1 MKNLE
6 NTNQQIEISKSKCF
20 FNQMADILNNFYEK
34 NNLEHMCALESQMCG
49 NYKTQD
55 QLDWLER
62 FSEVWDKVENRGFS
76 RRTK

>member
-62 FSEVWDKVENRGFS
+62 FSAVWEKVQNRATL
-76 RRTK
+76 RRSK